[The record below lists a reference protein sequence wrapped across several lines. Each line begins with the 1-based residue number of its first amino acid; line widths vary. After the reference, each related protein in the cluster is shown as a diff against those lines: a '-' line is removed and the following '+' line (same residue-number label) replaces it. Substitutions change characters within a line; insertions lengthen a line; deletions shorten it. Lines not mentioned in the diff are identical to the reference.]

1 MMVIL
6 LKQLLMTYRF
16 ISNLVCCLWRL
27 PSCMILFS
35 FSLVFTNK
43 GNYHKILKPMSFI
56 LILDPVIQ
64 LSLTNVTDEFT
75 GLQNINNFIMG
86 RNFAERS
93 MPFRKTPHHQ
103 ERLDLLEGSIS
114 VTVVALLVVATLLQG
129 LLSCSLPFNFNWL
142 KRHLLPFTYSNS
154 VLGIVAIFSE
164 IFFSP
169 EIHTTFAL
177 SHSFRLL
184 AETFF

>member
-1 MMVIL
+1 
-6 LKQLLMTYRF
+6 
-16 ISNLVCCLWRL
+16 
-27 PSCMILFS
+27 
-35 FSLVFTNK
+35 
-43 GNYHKILKPMSFI
+43 
-56 LILDPVIQ
+56 
-64 LSLTNVTDEFT
+64 
-75 GLQNINNFIMG
+75 
-86 RNFAERS
+86 
-93 MPFRKTPHHQ
+93 
-103 ERLDLLEGSIS
+103 

-169 EIHTTFAL
+169 EIHTIFAL

-184 AETFF
+184 AEAFFLRFSLIPSGCWIVEENSQKWRNSPAPHGFHGFLGRPPVKAKKLLLQCPLSPPRYLFFLLKVKVFLFPQEVSLREILSHPLDYEEKS